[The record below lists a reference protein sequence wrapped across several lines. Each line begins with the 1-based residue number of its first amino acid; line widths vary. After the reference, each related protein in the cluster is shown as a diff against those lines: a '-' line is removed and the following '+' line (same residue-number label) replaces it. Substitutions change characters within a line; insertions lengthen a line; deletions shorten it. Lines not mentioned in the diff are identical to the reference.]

1 MKSKVTHI
9 DITRIFAIMFI
20 ILLFLGCNDKKPT
33 DPEIYEL
40 ELSIKVAKWYDNNSA
55 AISLTYDSGC
65 PQCEGDRE
73 VQSQIL
79 ERNMHMDYE
88 LVTYNLNTSYDKME
102 YIVQTLIPQGFKFFG
117 HGNWHI
123 NHDALSFYDALESF
137 SLCYKTMEGIGIK
150 RVAYAYPG
158 GYGYRDST
166 RIALAEAGFLSG
178 RMHHTAGRRNPYI
191 IPDTLMEPH
200 DWYQLPTLVMQ
211 AYEFNNNESAINN
224 TNELIPF
231 LDEAIRKKAWIIT
244 SYHSIGSGEG
254 WGFYYLSNF
263 INDLDAI
270 KSRDF
275 WVASMNDITLYI
287 LERKDVSVFYEG
299 IYNSSGILNKIDI
312 LLSDELPNDLYDQT
326 LTVLFTIP
334 EEWVG
339 GIIEIYQGDDLIDKI
354 IFNYEEVML
363 SLKPNEQVYSLIL
376 I

>member
-1 MKSKVTHI
+1 
-9 DITRIFAIMFI
+9 
-20 ILLFLGCNDKKPT
+20 
-33 DPEIYEL
+33 
-40 ELSIKVAKWYDNNSA
+40 
-55 AISLTYDSGC
+55 
-65 PQCEGDRE
+65 
-73 VQSQIL
+73 
-79 ERNMHMDYE
+79 
-88 LVTYNLNTSYDKME
+88 
-102 YIVQTLIPQGFKFFG
+102 
-117 HGNWHI
+117 
-123 NHDALSFYDALESF
+123 
-137 SLCYKTMEGIGIK
+137 
-150 RVAYAYPG
+150 
-158 GYGYRDST
+158 
-166 RIALAEAGFLSG
+166 
-178 RMHHTAGRRNPYI
+178 
-191 IPDTLMEPH
+191 
-200 DWYQLPTLVMQ
+200 
-211 AYEFNNNESAINN
+211 
-224 TNELIPF
+224 F